1 MTSLWNPSKT
11 LQDGKFAL
19 CLLNQPVQE
28 WGPFIQIWNK
38 SSFRVTVDG
47 GTSIW
52 AKMVNNAE
60 GKVEREVPDMITG
73 DFDSADQ
80 AHVEHFRKLGS
91 KIVSTPDQDYTDF
104 TKCLMEL
111 GAEMKT
117 GNKQLS
123 ELEAVFAFVENSGRL
138 DQIMANIET
147 LFHAP
152 GLVPCPVYLVSSRGL
167 SWLLGP
173 GDHEIRVEDLV
184 TEDSHCG
191 LIPLDGQAEV
201 TTSGLKWNLDKGIL
215 RFGHLVSTSNGFD
228 KTKEKVKITTEKSL
242 LWTMDY

>member
-1 MTSLWNPSKT
+1 MFGSIVQN
-11 LQDGKFAL
+11 GKFAL

-28 WGPFIQIWNK
+28 WGPFIDIWNK

-52 AKMVNNAE
+52 AEIVNNAE
-60 GKVEREVPDMITG
+60 GKAEHEVPDMITG
-73 DFDSADQ
+73 DFDSADKT
-80 AHVEHFRKLGS
+80 HVEHFKKLGS

-111 GAEMKT
+111 GAEMKK
-117 GNKQLS
+117 GNSKLS
-123 ELEAVFAFVENSGRL
+123 EVEAVFAFVENSGRL
-138 DQIMANIET
+138 DHIMANIET
-147 LFHAP
+147 LFLAP

-173 GDHEIRVEDLV
+173 GDHEIRVGDLV

-201 TTSGLKWNLDKGIL
+201 TTSGLKWNLEKGIL

-228 KTKEKVKITTEKSL
+228 LTKEKVKITTDKSL

>member
-1 MTSLWNPSKT
+1 MTFVWNPSKT

-52 AKMVNNAE
+52 AEMVNNTE
-60 GKVEREVPDMITG
+60 GKVDREVPDMITG

-152 GLVPCPVYLVSSRGL
+152 GLVPCPVYLASSRGL

-201 TTSGLKWNLDKGIL
+201 TTSGLKWNLEKGIL

-228 KTKEKVKITTEKSL
+228 LTKEKVKITTDKSL

>member
-1 MTSLWNPSKT
+1 MTSLWKPSKT
-11 LQDGKFAL
+11 LENGKFAL
-19 CLLNQPVQE
+19 CLLNQPVKE

-52 AKMVNNAE
+52 AEIVNNAE
-60 GKVEREVPDMITG
+60 GKVEHEVPDMITG
-73 DFDSADQ
+73 DFDSADKT
-80 AHVEHFRKLGS
+80 HVEHFRKLGS

-111 GAEMKT
+111 GAEMKQ
-117 GNKQLS
+117 GNGKLS
-123 ELEAVFAFVENSGRL
+123 EVEAVFAFVENSGRL

-152 GLVPCPVYLVSSRGL
+152 GLLPCPVYLVSSSGL

-191 LIPLDGQAEV
+191 LIPLDGEAKV
-201 TTSGLKWNLDKGIL
+201 TTSGLKWNLDNGSL
-215 RFGHLVSTSNGFD
+215 RFGQLVSTSNGFD
-228 KTKEKVKITTEKSL
+228 LKQENVKITTDKSL

>member
-1 MTSLWNPSKT
+1 MISVWKPSKT
-11 LQDGKFAL
+11 LQNGKFAL

-28 WGPFIQIWNK
+28 WGPFIHIWNK

-52 AKMVNNAE
+52 AEIVNNAE
-60 GKVEREVPDMITG
+60 GKAEHEVPDMITG
-73 DFDSADQ
+73 DFDSADKT
-80 AHVEHFRKLGS
+80 HVEHFRKLGS

-111 GAEMKT
+111 GAEMKM
-117 GNKQLS
+117 GNSKLS
-123 ELEAVFAFVENSGRL
+123 EVEAVFAFVENSGRL

-147 LFHAP
+147 LFQAP
-152 GLVPCPVYLVSSRGL
+152 GLVPCPVYLVSSLGL

-173 GDHEIRVEDLV
+173 GDHEIRVGDLV

-191 LIPLDGQAEV
+191 LIPLDGGAEV
-201 TTSGLKWNLDKGIL
+201 TSSGLKWNLDKGAL
-215 RFGHLVSTSNGFD
+215 RFGQLVSTSNGFD
-228 KTKEKVKITTEKSL
+228 LKQENVKITTDKSL

>member
-1 MTSLWNPSKT
+1 MTSLWYPSKI
-11 LQDGKFAL
+11 LKSGKFAL
-19 CLLNQPVQE
+19 CLLNQPVVE
-28 WGPFIQIWNK
+28 WSPLIQIWNK
-38 SSFRVTVDG
+38 SCFRVTVDG

-52 AKMVNNAE
+52 AEIVNNAN
-60 GKVEREVPDMITG
+60 GKVEHEVPDLITG
-73 DFDSADQ
+73 DFDSADKT
-80 AHVEHFRKLGS
+80 HVEHFRKLGS

-111 GAEMKT
+111 GAEMQV
-117 GNKQLS
+117 GNNKLS

-152 GLVPCPVYLVSSRGL
+152 GLLPCPVFIMSSHGL

-173 GDHEIRVEDLV
+173 GDHEIRVRDLV

-201 TTSGLKWNLDKGIL
+201 TTSGLKWNLDKGAL
-215 RFGHLVSTSNGFD
+215 KFGHLVSTSNGFD
-228 KTKEKVKITTEKSL
+228 LTSENVKISTDKSL

>member
-1 MTSLWNPSKT
+1 MTTVWNPSKT
-11 LQDGKFAL
+11 LQGGKFAL

-52 AKMVNNAE
+52 AEMVNNAE

-152 GLVPCPVYLVSSRGL
+152 GLVPCPVYLASSRGL

-201 TTSGLKWNLDKGIL
+201 TTSGLKWNLEKGIL

-228 KTKEKVKITTEKSL
+228 LTKEKVKITTDKSL

>member
-1 MTSLWNPSKT
+1 MTSVWNPSKT

-173 GDHEIRVEDLV
+173 GDHEIKVEDLV

-228 KTKEKVKITTEKSL
+228 QTKEKVKITTEKSL

>member
-1 MTSLWNPSKT
+1 MTIVWRPTKILEE
-11 LQDGKFAL
+11 GKFAL
-19 CLLNQPVQE
+19 FLLNQPVKE
-28 WGPFIQIWNK
+28 WNFLIQTWNK

-52 AKMVNNAE
+52 AEIVNNAE
-60 GKVEREVPDMITG
+60 VKVEREVPDMITG
-73 DFDSADQ
+73 DFDSADKT
-80 AHVEHFRKLGS
+80 HVEQFRKLGS
-91 KIVSTPDQDYTDF
+91 KVVSTPDQDYTDF
-104 TKCLMEL
+104 TKSLMQL
-111 GAEMKT
+111 GEEMKA
-117 GNKQLS
+117 GDDKLS

-138 DQIMANIET
+138 DQIMANLET

-152 GLVPCPVYLVSSRGL
+152 GLLPCPVYLVSSRGL
-167 SWLLGP
+167 SWVLGP
-173 GDHEIRVEDLV
+173 GEHEIRVEDVV

-201 TTSGLKWNLDKGIL
+201 TTSGLKWNLDKGLL

-228 KTKEKVKITTEKSL
+228 LTQENVRITTDKSL